1 MFSLRWYLLGKHS
14 SAVFTEHRNTQD
26 TDEECLVNCLIAST
40 IQQANILN
48 NDHLSMNEDITDST
62 LAVIENDYGSMSKI
76 EVPKHNMMLLKDFEN
91 EVIIFV

>member
-48 NDHLSMNEDITDST
+48 NYDLSMTEDITDST
-62 LAVIENDYGSMSKI
+62 LAVIENDCGSVSQI
-76 EVPKHNMMLLKDFEN
+76 EVPENNMMLLKDFEN
-91 EVIIFV
+91 EVTNFV